1 MPKAQSLADVLSVFD
16 PRQPLRGQELQ
27 DFYVD
32 RPSNPSRRIALHLK
46 QVLGQNRP
54 CKLLFT
60 GHGGSG
66 KSTELNLL
74 ATQLKDEFF
83 IVRLDVQ
90 QDLSLPD
97 LHYMDILVGLAT
109 SLFRRATDEDVL
121 KKAPAQIVAE
131 LWEDVAGFVEKTLLG
146 PRVPG
151 ARTQGELSARV
162 HLLAVE
168 FGASFRTD
176 ASTREEVRKRVEG
189 RLAEVVDK
197 VNFVADQVQA
207 KYQRPVLFF
216 IENIDKADLETAR
229 RLFWGYTSSLTAFR
243 PSAIYTFPI
252 GLRYA
257 GEFTQIR
264 ECFDQCF
271 VLPNVMVRDKQGND
285 TKGMD
290 ILRQAVERRADLALF
305 EEEALNT
312 LIRASGGLMRALI
325 RMVRVAAEYAITEG
339 EERIADRH
347 ARAAVREERGY
358 FVAALAPEDYPVL
371 AARMQDKELSS
382 SEAVQRLLQAQALL
396 EYDAE
401 GPWCDVNPVIED
413 LVRERVGR
421 G

>member
-1 MPKAQSLADVLSVFD
+1 MPEAQSLANVLSVFD

-97 LHYMDILVGLAT
+97 LHYTDILVGLAT

-131 LWEDVAGFVEKTLLG
+131 LWEDVAGFVEKTLLE

-162 HLLAVE
+162 HLLVAE

-189 RLAEVVDK
+189 RLAEVVEK
-197 VNFVADQVQA
+197 VDLVADQVQA
-207 KYQRPVLFF
+207 KYRRPVLFF
-216 IENIDKADLETAR
+216 IIENIDKADLETAH

-264 ECFDQCF
+264 DCFVQCF
-271 VLPNVMVRDKQGND
+271 VLPNVMVRDRQGND
-285 TKGMD
+285 TKGM
-290 ILRQAVERRADLALF
+290 
-305 EEEALNT
+305 EAH
-312 LIRASGGLMRALI
+312 
-325 RMVRVAAEYAITEG
+325 V
-339 EERIADRH
+339 
-347 ARAAVREERGY
+347 
-358 FVAALAPEDYPVL
+358 
-371 AARMQDKELSS
+371 
-382 SEAVQRLLQAQALL
+382 
-396 EYDAE
+396 
-401 GPWCDVNPVIED
+401 
-413 LVRERVGR
+413 
-421 G
+421 